1 MDTTFTLLESRF
13 FLNLEEGN
21 ETDIKVH
28 YEDIRKMIVA
38 FVHGKLHWR
47 IIHTGL
53 TMFIS
58 EVTHLVSESV
68 CNTLAGY
75 GRRILEIAKGLLHQ
89 LELLLES
96 GNNETETVSES
107 ALAEKQNKVRKKVK
121 LTAKYT
127 AVCEIINMIISMNM
141 INGGDIPSN
150 EVINRVHELF
160 GLNYSTDKYYK
171 TRGEIIRRCP
181 EDGCRPYFIKAA
193 LEVLKCE
200 YANA

>member
-47 IIHTGL
+47 TIHTGL

-75 GRRILEIAKGLLHQ
+75 GRRILEIAKGLLRQ
-89 LELLLES
+89 LELLVES
-96 GNNETETVSES
+96 GNNETETVSDRTRQ
-107 ALAEKQNKVRKKVK
+107 KRKPRY
-121 LTAKYT
+121 AK
-127 AVCEIINMIISMNM
+127 
-141 INGGDIPSN
+141 
-150 EVINRVHELF
+150 R
-160 GLNYSTDKYYK
+160 
-171 TRGEIIRRCP
+171 
-181 EDGCRPYFIKAA
+181 
-193 LEVLKCE
+193 
-200 YANA
+200 

>member
-38 FVHGKLHWR
+38 FAHGKLHWR
-47 IIHTGL
+47 SIHTGL
-53 TMFIS
+53 TIFIS
-58 EVTHLVSESV
+58 EVSHLISESV
-68 CNTLAGY
+68 GKILVGY
-75 GRRILEIAKGLLHQ
+75 GKRILEIAKGLLHQ
-89 LELLLES
+89 LELLVES
-96 GNNETETVSES
+96 GNNEMGTVSEGTPV
-107 ALAEKQNKVRKKVK
+107 ETQEKVRKKVK

-141 INGGDIPSN
+141 MNGGDIPSN

-160 GLNYSTDKYYK
+160 GLNYTTDKYYK

-181 EDGCRPYFIKAA
+181 EDECRPYFIKAA

>member
-21 ETDIKVH
+21 ETDIRVH

-38 FVHGKLHWR
+38 FAHGKLHWR
-47 IIHTGL
+47 TIHTGL

-75 GRRILEIAKGLLHQ
+75 GKRILEIAKGLLRQ
-89 LELLLES
+89 LELLVES
-96 GNNETETVSES
+96 GNSEMEPVSENTQ
-107 ALAEKQNKVRKKVK
+107 AEKTNKGRRKIK
-121 LTAKYT
+121 LSAKYT

-160 GLNYSTDKYYK
+160 GLNYTTDKYYK

-193 LEVLKCE
+193 LEVLKSE